1 MADRSLRFPRIP
13 ALSGLTGIG
22 GRADAQ
28 GSAGQP
34 ARTFAPTWREVIRRP
49 TNVPLLL
56 WRLLWLPYWLGS
68 DVPAPHLPARNGAVP
83 AASGLAGQQVM
94 RMLDSIRRRVWL
106 LWALTT
112 IVRAVW
118 LGALVGC
125 VWLLIERAGGLEFD
139 AMPLYWVGGAALMIG
154 VIFVI
159 INRPTRTQ
167 TARMLDRSFRL
178 HERIST
184 ALGNLGKDVP
194 VDGARAQVTYLQ
206 VADAANVIGELRRH
220 PAFRLRPPLR
230 ELVLALTCALTL
242 AGLFFLRGIGGDI
255 PELGAANIPAF
266 SPASNRPRPP
276 ESTGSPGTAPGETGE
291 GPTSAE
297 VQERA
302 QRSNEAQRDLN
313 SLGDA
318 LDNYPVTNA
327 AAEAIAEGDYD
338 EAAAE
343 LREVGAQSDQMSQES
358 REALADD
365 LDQAAEQMSPGSSE
379 LADAS
384 RNAAQGL
391 REGGEPAEQGLND
404 LGDQV
409 QETGSEVASQQ
420 ELREQL
426 SQAQAQEAGQSSES
440 NPQEGQEGQSG
451 EQTSGG
457 DGEMSQNGAGEQPN
471 DNPMQGEGGEGEQ
484 PGDGEGT
491 NGEPGS
497 EGADAAP
504 SNGAQ
509 QVNADRGSNPSG
521 ARQTG
526 QGEQRGRD
534 RQASPQG
541 APGEGQPGGD
551 PSQGSPGSDQ
561 AAAPSED
568 SGATDAGQQGEGAG
582 SGEGESDSAQSTE
595 GGDSSGQEQAGSEGP
610 PAEEQVTESGPPP
623 EALADMPE
631 PESGDGTIDLENS
644 GGGGIQTSTNAGSA
658 SAGSGTGVMTASGS
672 STQQEVDAA
681 GPDSNRVPADQRD
694 VVEDYFSEPGDGR

>member
-1 MADRSLRFPRIP
+1 MADRSLRLPRIP
-13 ALSGLTGIG
+13 ALSGLTGAG
-22 GRADAQ
+22 ARAGSQGRQ
-28 GSAGQP
+28 GRAGQP
-34 ARTFAPTWREVIRRP
+34 ARTFARTWRDVVRRP
-49 TNVPLLL
+49 SNVPLLL

-68 DVPAPHLPARNGAVP
+68 DVPAPHLPARNTAVP
-83 AASGLAGQQVM
+83 AASGLAGQQVV

-112 IVRAVW
+112 VVRAAW
-118 LGALVGC
+118 LVALIGC
-125 VWLLIERAGGLEFD
+125 VWLLIERAGGPEFD
-139 AMPLYWVGGAALMIG
+139 VTPLYWVGGFTLAAG
-154 VIFVI
+154 VIFAIV
-159 INRPTRTQ
+159 NRPTRIQ
-167 TARMLDRSFRL
+167 SARMLDRSFRL

-184 ALGNLGKDVP
+184 ALDNLGKDVP
-194 VDGARAQVTYLQ
+194 VDGTRALVTYLQ
-206 VADAANVIGELRRH
+206 VADAANVIAELRRH

-230 ELVLALTCALTL
+230 ELVLALTCTLTL

-255 PELGAANIPAF
+255 PAVGAANVPAF
-266 SPASNRPRPP
+266 SPASTRPRPP
-276 ESTGSPGTAPGETGE
+276 ESAGSPGVAPGETGE
-291 GPTSAE
+291 GPSSEE
-297 VQERA
+297 VQARA

-313 SLGDA
+313 TLGDA

-358 REALADD
+358 REGLADD

-384 RNAAQGL
+384 RSAANGL
-391 REGGEPAEQGLND
+391 REGGEPAQQGLND

-440 NPQEGQEGQSG
+440 NPQEGQQGQSG
-451 EQTSGG
+451 DQTSGDG
-457 DGEMSQNGAGEQPN
+457 GEMSETGAGEQPN

-484 PGDGEGT
+484 PGEGEGT

-509 QVNADRGSNPSG
+509 QANADRGSNPSG
-521 ARQTG
+521 ARQSG
-526 QGEQRGRD
+526 GGEQRGRD
-534 RQASPQG
+534 RQASSQS
-541 APGEGQPGGD
+541 APGESMESSQVSPGG
-551 PSQGSPGSDQ
+551 DQ
-561 AAAPSED
+561 AAAPSD
-568 SGATDAGQQGEGAG
+568 QSGVNDAGQQGEGAG
-582 SGEGESDSAQSTE
+582 SGQGESESTQPTD
-595 GGDSSGQEQAGSEGP
+595 GGESSGQEQAGSEEAP
-610 PAEEQVTESGPPP
+610 PEEQVTESGPPP
-623 EALADMPE
+623 EAQADMPE

-672 STQQEVDAA
+672 STQQEVDEA
-681 GPDSNRVPADQRD
+681 GPDSNRVPEDKRE
-694 VVEDYFSEPGDGR
+694 VVQDYFSEPGEGG

>member
-1 MADRSLRFPRIP
+1 MADRSLRLPRIP
-13 ALSGLTGIG
+13 ALTSLTGSG
-22 GRADAQ
+22 TRAGAQ
-28 GSAGQP
+28 GQAGQP
-34 ARTFAPTWREVIRRP
+34 ARTFAQIWRDVIHRP
-49 TNVPLLL
+49 ANVPRML
-56 WRLLWLPYWLGS
+56 WQVLWLPYWLGS
-68 DVPAPHLPARNGAVP
+68 DVPAPHLPARNSAVP
-83 AASGLAGQQVM
+83 AASGPAGQQVA
-94 RMLDSIRRRVWL
+94 RMLDSIRRRVWI

-112 IVRAVW
+112 VIRAAW
-118 LGALVGC
+118 LVALVGC
-125 VWLLIERAGGLEFD
+125 VWLLIERVGGPEFD
-139 AMPLYWVGGAALMIG
+139 MPPLYWIGGASLAIG
-154 VIFVI
+154 VTFAI
-159 INRPTRTQ
+159 INRPTRSQ

-206 VADAANVIGELRRH
+206 VADAANVIAELRRH

-230 ELVLALTCALTL
+230 ELVLALTCTLTL

-255 PELGAANIPAF
+255 PALGAANVPAF
-266 SPASNRPRPP
+266 SPASTRPRPP
-276 ESTGSPGTAPGETGE
+276 ESTGSPGTAPGEAGE
-291 GPTSAE
+291 GPSSEE
-297 VQERA
+297 VQARA

-313 SLGDA
+313 TLGDA

-327 AAEAIAEGDYD
+327 AAEAIAESDYD

-358 REALADD
+358 RGALADD

-384 RNAAQGL
+384 RNAANGL
-391 REGGEPAEQGLND
+391 REGGEPAQQGLDD

-426 SQAQAQEAGQSSES
+426 SQAQAQEAGQSSQS
-440 NPQEGQEGQSG
+440 NSAEGQQGQPG
-451 EQTSGG
+451 EQTSGDG
-457 DGEMSQNGAGEQPN
+457 GEMNQNGAGEQPN

-484 PGDGEGT
+484 PGEGEGV

-504 SNGAQ
+504 GNGAQ
-509 QVNADRGSNPSG
+509 QANADRGSNPSE
-521 ARQTG
+521 AQQSG

-534 RQASPQG
+534 RQASSQG
-541 APGEGQPGGD
+541 APGESMDSSQVSPGG
-551 PSQGSPGSDQ
+551 DQ
-561 AAAPSED
+561 AAAPSD
-568 SGATDAGQQGEGAG
+568 QTGANDAGQQGEGAG
-582 SGEGESDSAQSTE
+582 SGEGEGESAPPTE
-595 GGDSSGQEQAGSEGP
+595 GGESSGQEQAAAEEAP
-610 PAEEQVTESGPPP
+610 PEEQVTESGPPP
-623 EALADMPE
+623 EALADIPE

-644 GGGGIQTSTNAGSA
+644 GDGGIQTSTNAGSA

-672 STQQEVDAA
+672 STQQEVDSA
-681 GPDSNRVPADQRD
+681 GPDSNRVPEDKRD
-694 VVEDYFSEPGDGR
+694 VVQDYFSEPGEDG